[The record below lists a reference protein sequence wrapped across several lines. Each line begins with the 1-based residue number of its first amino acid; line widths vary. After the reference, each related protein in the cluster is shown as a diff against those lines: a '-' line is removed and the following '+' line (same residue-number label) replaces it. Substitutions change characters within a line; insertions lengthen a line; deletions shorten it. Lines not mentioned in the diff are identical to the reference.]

1 MNQLNERKLLEA
13 KINDQYQF
21 AISKNKITHTD
32 FLNQAEK
39 QLAQKFLQ
47 EKKFKNYIFY
57 GGNGQDS
64 DRNILLFFPEK
75 FSQEMVMKNY
85 EKILSVLKI
94 CLPKELE
101 YEHRI
106 YLSGLMKLGIKREKV
121 GDILVN
127 ANGADIIVLNEV
139 ANFLENSLPELTRFK
154 SAKIERIS
162 IFEVEPKVQEFEEF
176 SIIVSSMRLDNF
188 VAELART
195 SRTKAEKIMN
205 EQRVLVNYEV
215 ETKFSRKISMNDVIN
230 IRGKGKFMVGEMERQ
245 TRNEKLV
252 VQMKKYKG

>member
-1 MNQLNERKLLEA
+1 MKEDTKLLEA

-32 FLNQAEK
+32 FFNQAQK
-39 QLAQKFLQ
+39 RLAEKFLQ
-47 EKKFKNYIFY
+47 ENKIQNCMFF

-64 DRNILLFFPEK
+64 ERNILLFFPEK
-75 FSQEMVMKNY
+75 FSQEMVIKNY

-94 CLPKELE
+94 HLPRELE

-121 GDILVN
+121 GDILDYP
-127 ANGADIIVLNEV
+127 NGADIIVLNEV
-139 ANFLENSLPELTRFK
+139 ADFLENSLPELTRFK

-162 IFEVEPKVQEFEEF
+162 IFDVQPKLQEFEEF

-195 SRTKAEKIMN
+195 SRTKATEIMN
-205 EQRVLVNYEV
+205 EQRVLVNYEI
-215 ETKFSRKISMNDVIN
+215 EMKASRKIATNDVIN
-230 IRGKGKFMVGEMERQ
+230 IRGKGKFIVGEIERQ
-245 TRNEKLV
+245 TRSEKLV
-252 VQMKKYKG
+252 VQIRKYKS

>member
-1 MNQLNERKLLEA
+1 MKEDTKLLEA

-32 FLNQAEK
+32 FLNQVQKRLAE
-39 QLAQKFLQ
+39 KFLQ
-47 EKKFKNYIFY
+47 ENKIQNYMFF

-64 DRNILLFFPEK
+64 ERNILLFFPEK
-75 FSQEMVMKNY
+75 FSHEMVIKNY

-94 CLPKELE
+94 HLPRELE

-121 GDILVN
+121 GDILDYP
-127 ANGADIIVLNEV
+127 NGADIIVLNEV
-139 ANFLENSLPELTRFK
+139 ADFLENSLPELTRFK

-162 IFEVEPKVQEFEEF
+162 IFDVQPKLQEFEEF

-195 SRTKAEKIMN
+195 SRTKAAEIMN
-205 EQRVLVNYEV
+205 EQRVLVNYEI
-215 ETKFSRKISMNDVIN
+215 EMKASRKIATNDVIN
-230 IRGKGKFMVGEMERQ
+230 VRGKGKFIVGEIERQ
-245 TRNEKLV
+245 TRSEKLV
-252 VQMKKYKG
+252 VQIKKYKS

>member
-1 MNQLNERKLLEA
+1 MKEDTKLLEA

-32 FLNQAEK
+32 FFNQAQK
-39 QLAQKFLQ
+39 RLAEKFLQ
-47 EKKFKNYIFY
+47 ENKIQNYMFF

-64 DRNILLFFPEK
+64 ERNILLFFPEK
-75 FSQEMVMKNY
+75 FSQEMVIKNY

-94 CLPKELE
+94 HLPRELE

-121 GDILVN
+121 GDILDYP
-127 ANGADIIVLNEV
+127 NGADIIVLNEV
-139 ANFLENSLPELTRFK
+139 ADFLENSLPELTRFK

-162 IFEVEPKVQEFEEF
+162 IFDVQPKLQEFEEF

-195 SRTKAEKIMN
+195 SRTKATEIMN
-205 EQRVLVNYEV
+205 EQRVLVNYEI
-215 ETKFSRKISMNDVIN
+215 ETKFSRKISAKDVIN
-230 IRGKGKFMVGEMERQ
+230 IRGKGKFLVGEMERQ
-245 TRNEKLV
+245 TRSEKLV
-252 VQMKKYKG
+252 VQMKKYKS

>member
-1 MNQLNERKLLEA
+1 MKEDTKLLEA

-32 FLNQAEK
+32 FLNQAQK
-39 QLAQKFLQ
+39 RLAEKFLQ
-47 EKKFKNYIFY
+47 ENKIQNYMFF

-64 DRNILLFFPEK
+64 ERNILLFFPEK
-75 FSQEMVMKNY
+75 FSQEMVIKNY

-94 CLPKELE
+94 HLPRELE

-121 GDILVN
+121 GDILDYP
-127 ANGADIIVLNEV
+127 NGADIIVLNEV
-139 ANFLENSLPELTRFK
+139 ADFLENSLPELTRFK

-162 IFEVEPKVQEFEEF
+162 IFDVQPKLQEFEEF

-195 SRTKAEKIMN
+195 SRTKATEIMN
-205 EQRVLVNYEV
+205 EQRVLVNYEI
-215 ETKFSRKISMNDVIN
+215 ETKFSRKISAKDVIN
-230 IRGKGKFMVGEMERQ
+230 IRGKGKFLVGEIERQ
-245 TRNEKLV
+245 TRSEKLV
-252 VQMKKYKG
+252 VQIKKYKS

>member
-1 MNQLNERKLLEA
+1 MKEDTKLLEA

-32 FLNQAEK
+32 FFNQAQK
-39 QLAQKFLQ
+39 RLAEKFLQ
-47 EKKFKNYIFY
+47 ENKIQNYMFF

-64 DRNILLFFPEK
+64 ERNILLFFPEK
-75 FSQEMVMKNY
+75 FSQEMVIKNY

-94 CLPKELE
+94 HLPRELE

-121 GDILVN
+121 GDILDYP
-127 ANGADIIVLNEV
+127 NGADIIVLNEV
-139 ANFLENSLPELTRFK
+139 ADFLENSLPELTRFK

-162 IFEVEPKVQEFEEF
+162 IFDVQPKLQEFEEF

-195 SRTKAEKIMN
+195 SRTKATEIMN
-205 EQRVLVNYEV
+205 EQRVLVNYEI
-215 ETKFSRKISMNDVIN
+215 EMKASRKIATNDVIN
-230 IRGKGKFMVGEMERQ
+230 IRGKGKFIVGEIERQ
-245 TRNEKLV
+245 TRSEKLV
-252 VQMKKYKG
+252 VQIKKYKS